1 VETQHQLSLL
11 VVEEVPVKQE
21 TLMGKVMVV
30 MVAHMISAA
39 PVSIMLAVAVQPIP
53 VEQEAWVVVGLVLH
67 RLKVM
72 VETAMLIQVEVVAG
86 HIQLIKVV
94 TAAQA

>member
-11 VVEEVPVKQE
+11 VVEEVLVKQE

-30 MVAHMISAA
+30 MVAHMISAG